1 MKPLPRQYFR
11 MVCFPFSMQFS
22 LLSPWMKSYGVTI
35 QMTPLQQYLSIPPA
49 FKPAKCELELVLNI
63 DIINQDSNTTDLILV
78 DFFFVNLSSTFSTL
92 QDNL

>member
-35 QMTPLQQYLSIPPA
+35 QMTPLQQYLPIPLA
-49 FKPAKCELELVLNI
+49 FKPAKCELELVLNN
-63 DIINQDSNTTDLILV
+63 DIIN
-78 DFFFVNLSSTFSTL
+78 
-92 QDNL
+92 